1 MLQKEKTKLD
11 HENCYLLGENKLGY
25 GLIYLVET
33 TDHYE
38 LIYRDKDNYIN
49 QIDPASGYRLY
60 EPNEL
65 YHLIE
70 EFVISDEDIVL
81 FNERMYEYHA
91 ALAARNI
98 AGKLSR
104 FRDDELYE
112 YYNNIMNKI
121 RTEISELLSP
131 EGEQND

>member
-1 MLQKEKTKLD
+1 MLPKEKTKLD

-33 TDHYE
+33 PYEYE
-38 LIYRDKDNYIN
+38 LIYKDKDGYIN
-49 QIDPASGYRLY
+49 QIDPADGYRLY
-60 EPNEL
+60 EPKEL

-70 EFVISDEDIVL
+70 EFVISDEDIIL

-91 ALAARNI
+91 ALAAKYI
-98 AGKLSR
+98 AGEFSR
-104 FRDDELYE
+104 FRDDKLYK
-112 YYNNIMNKI
+112 YYDDIMNKS
-121 RTEISELLSP
+121 RTEISELLNP

>member
-1 MLQKEKTKLD
+1 MLAKEKTKLD
-11 HENCYLLGENKLGY
+11 QENCYLLGENKLSY

-33 TDHYE
+33 PYEYE
-38 LIYRDKDNYIN
+38 LIYRNKDGYIN
-49 QIDPASGYRLY
+49 QIDPAGGYRLY

-65 YHLIE
+65 YHLLE

-98 AGKLSR
+98 AGEFSR
-104 FRDDELYE
+104 FRDDKLYK
-112 YYNNIMNKI
+112 YYDDIMNKI
-121 RTEISELLSP
+121 RIEISELLSP
-131 EGEQND
+131 EGEPND

>member
-1 MLQKEKTKLD
+1 MLPKEKTKLD

-25 GLIYLVET
+25 GRIYLVET
-33 TDHYE
+33 LYDYE
-38 LIYRDKDNYIN
+38 LIYRDKDGYIN
-49 QIDPASGYRLY
+49 QIDPADGYRLY

-104 FRDDELYE
+104 FRDDKLYK
-112 YYNNIMNKI
+112 YYDNIMNKI
-121 RTEISELLSP
+121 RIEISELLSP

>member
-1 MLQKEKTKLD
+1 MLKKEKTQLD
-11 HENCYLLGENKLGY
+11 HENCYLLGENKCGY
-25 GLIYLVET
+25 GLVYLVET
-33 TDHYE
+33 LYDYE
-38 LIYRDKDNYIN
+38 LIYRDKDGYIN
-49 QIDPASGYRLY
+49 QIDPAGGYRLY

-65 YHLIE
+65 YHLLE

-104 FRDDELYE
+104 FRNDELYK
-112 YYNNIMNKI
+112 YYDDIMNKL
-121 RTEISELLSP
+121 RTEIDELLSP
-131 EGEQND
+131 EGE

>member
-1 MLQKEKTKLD
+1 MLPKEKTKLD

-33 TDHYE
+33 VYEYE
-38 LIYRDKDNYIN
+38 LIYKDKDGYIN
-49 QIDPASGYRLY
+49 QIDPAGGYRLY

-65 YHLIE
+65 YHLLE

-91 ALAARNI
+91 ALAAKNI
-98 AGKLSR
+98 AGEFSR
-104 FRDDELYE
+104 FRDDKLYN
-112 YYNNIMNKI
+112 YYDSIMNKI
-121 RTEISELLSP
+121 RIEIDELLSP
-131 EGEQND
+131 AGEQND

>member
-1 MLQKEKTKLD
+1 MLPKEKTKLN

-33 TDHYE
+33 PYQYE
-38 LIYRDKDNYIN
+38 LIYKDKDGHIN
-49 QIDPASGYRLY
+49 QIDPADGYRLY

-98 AGKLSR
+98 AGEFSR
-104 FRDDELYE
+104 FRDDELYK
-112 YYNNIMNKI
+112 YYDDIMSKI
-121 RTEISELLSP
+121 HTEIDELLSP
-131 EGEQND
+131 EGEEND

>member
-1 MLQKEKTKLD
+1 MLPKEKTKLD

-25 GLIYLVET
+25 RRIYLVET
-33 TDHYE
+33 PYGYE
-38 LIYRDKDNYIN
+38 LIYRGKDGYIN
-49 QIDPASGYRLY
+49 QIDHAGGYRLY

-104 FRDDELYE
+104 FRDDKLYK
-112 YYNNIMNKI
+112 YYDDIINKI
-121 RTEISELLSP
+121 RIEIAELLSP

>member
-1 MLQKEKTKLD
+1 MLPKEKTKLD

-33 TDHYE
+33 IYEYE
-38 LIYRDKDNYIN
+38 LIYKDKDGYIN
-49 QIDPASGYRLY
+49 QIDPAGGYRLY

-65 YHLIE
+65 YHLLE

-91 ALAARNI
+91 ALAAKNI
-98 AGKLSR
+98 AGEFSR
-104 FRDDELYE
+104 FRDDKLYN
-112 YYNNIMNKI
+112 YYDSIMNKI
-121 RTEISELLSP
+121 RIEIDELLSP
-131 EGEQND
+131 AGEQND

>member
-1 MLQKEKTKLD
+1 MLPKEKTKLD

-33 TDHYE
+33 VYEYE
-38 LIYRDKDNYIN
+38 LIYKDKDGYIN
-49 QIDPASGYRLY
+49 QIDPAGGYRLY

-65 YHLIE
+65 YHLLE

-91 ALAARNI
+91 ALASKNI
-98 AGKLSR
+98 AGEFSR
-104 FRDDELYE
+104 FRDDKLYN
-112 YYNNIMNKI
+112 YYDSIMNKI
-121 RTEISELLSP
+121 RIEIDELLSP
-131 EGEQND
+131 AGEQND